1 MPDEADD
8 YTPPKDGL
16 DMKLTVDSKV
26 QTIME
31 RELDNAEAKYH
42 PDGMIAVAMNP
53 KNGEIL
59 GWLAGLTLT
68 RLIINQS
75 IRPST
80 IGICRYGARMSRDP
94 PLNYYTCSSS

>member
-53 KNGEIL
+53 KKRRNFG
-59 GWLAGLTLT
+59 
-68 RLIINQS
+68 
-75 IRPST
+75 
-80 IGICRYGARMSRDP
+80 DV
-94 PLNYYTCSSS
+94 